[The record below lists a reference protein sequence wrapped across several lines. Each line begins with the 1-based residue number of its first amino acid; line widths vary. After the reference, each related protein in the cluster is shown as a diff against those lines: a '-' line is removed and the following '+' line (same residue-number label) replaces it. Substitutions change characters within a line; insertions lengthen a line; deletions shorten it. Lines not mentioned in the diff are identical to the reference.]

1 MKIMKR
7 TILKWMPMLC
17 LGLLCAGFA
26 SCGDDDDN
34 GVAVS
39 EEQAVANLD
48 APAYE
53 SVSAKYNITDEDAD
67 LKSIELTASG
77 EYIVTTKTTTSGVKQ
92 EFMGTP
98 NNKARIFSAMMA
110 TTRGYSYYYYNYVHG
125 KFQKVSDTEF
135 ILEGWGRLVVEDG
148 ATSIKITY
156 ENGSVYSFPVEK
168 VDASESRQ
176 KTNDLCRSWNL
187 NKFRMRLKYIEDG
200 RTYINYDKTF
210 TTFNAMMSDVAKEL
224 EKTFG
229 DEMDVDDMIG
239 FEIKEPKEVV
249 FTKAGT
255 YMVKYEGDEL
265 AVSTW
270 KWEDYDNNIIRYSWN
285 YDSMYDDYLGG
296 TATVKFSGKQLVITE
311 GRSESETDEDGS
323 FSFESLI
330 IYYCDEVK

>member
-1 MKIMKR
+1 MKR

-77 EYIVTTKTTTSGVKQ
+77 EYIVTTKTTTPSVKP
-92 EFMGTP
+92 EFTGKANSRMRIP
-98 NNKARIFSAMMA
+98 NTMMA
-110 TTRGYSYYYYNYVHG
+110 TARSSYYYWYNYVHG

-135 ILEGWGRLVVEDG
+135 ILEGWGRLAITDG
-148 ATSIKITY
+148 ATSIRITY
-156 ENGSVYSFPVEK
+156 DNGSEYTFPVEK
-168 VDASESRQ
+168 VDAGESRQ

-311 GRSESETDEDGS
+311 GRSESETDEEGS
-323 FSFESLI
+323 FTFESLI